1 MFKNSKEK
9 DQLSKHNKY
18 QQKTGNYKKNETF
31 KKIQYPKLKIHRVGL
46 TTDLTQQ
53 KKQGSDITNWKIKAI
68 KTDS

>member
-31 KKIQYPKLKIHRVGL
+31 KKIQYPKLKIHRVGFNNRF
-46 TTDLTQQ
+46 
-53 KKQGSDITNWKIKAI
+53 DIAEETRK
-68 KTDS
+68 